1 MKRNIISWSL
11 LLLMCMVC
19 FIAKADSNVTE
30 DDWDDWGENPG
41 DIDLGFYITPTAE
54 FLDLKL
60 HLSARDP
67 ETIIYWTLES
77 NIIADGS
84 DAWNLYTTPITLDK
98 DCTVSYYGLIE
109 GGVESEVQTFK
120 FVYSDYRTSTPFIE
134 QNEDGTKVMIS
145 CATPDAEIYYTLDG
159 SEPTQERELYSD
171 PVLVE
176 AGMKVRAR
184 AYASNLFD
192 SEICDY
198 LVMPTG
204 LNRNIAEGFK
214 ICVEGGKTVIY
225 SDRETMLHLFSLTGI
240 PVYSINVK
248 EGRNEVGEL
257 NSGLYLIGNHK
268 IKL

>member
-1 MKRNIISWSL
+1 MG
-11 LLLMCMVC
+11 MVC

-30 DDWDDWGENPG
+30 DDWNDDWGENPG
-41 DIDLGFYITPTAE
+41 DIGLGFYITPTAE

-67 ETIIYWTLES
+67 ETRIYWSLES
-77 NIIADGS
+77 NVVADGS

-109 GGVESEVQTFK
+109 GGVESEMQTFK

-134 QNEDGTKVMIS
+134 QNEDGTMVMIS
-145 CATPDAEIYYTLDG
+145 CPTPDAEIYYTLDG
-159 SEPTQERELYSD
+159 SEPTRESELYNE
-171 PVLVE
+171 PVPVE
-176 AGMKVRAR
+176 TGMKVRAR

-204 LNRNIAEGFK
+204 MSRNVVDGFK
-214 ICVEGGKTVIY
+214 VCVEGGRTVIY
-225 SDRETMLHLFSLTGI
+225 ADRESLIDIFSLTGNRI
-240 PVYSINVK
+240 LSVEVK
-248 EGRNEVGEL
+248 EGRNEIGEI
-257 NSGLYLIGNHK
+257 NSGVYIIGTCK